1 MFKRDDMK
9 TPFFSIITPTY
20 NRAHMLSKTIDSV
33 LEQTFTDWE
42 LILVDDGS
50 TDHTKELVER
60 FIQKDS
66 RINYIYQENSER
78 SAARNNGIKKAKG
91 QYICFLDSDDV
102 YLDNNLE
109 AWHNFL
115 ELKNTPVSFGFC
127 EMNILSDNGRNR
139 VTTNTVI
146 SNRNKYDFIFTNPII
161 PARICLHSSLLKNNL
176 FDEYMTVGEDVAL
189 WLKVVGETDI
199 IKSEHI
205 GLNYIIHE
213 GNSINP
219 KNPSA
224 IKMYEGFMRFFKK
237 HPALK
242 KRISV
247 KVYNHYVS
255 KIQTNI
261 AKYYYCNGR
270 RGKAVLE
277 LIKAVTRCPIH
288 EHTKYRLRLIV
299 LTLFSRNPNLYE

>member
-1 MFKRDDMK
+1 M
-9 TPFFSIITPTY
+9 PHFSIIIPTY
-20 NRAHMLSKTIDSV
+20 NRANMLSSSIESV
-33 LEQTFTDWE
+33 LNQTFNDWE
-42 LILVDDGS
+42 LIVVDDGS
-50 TDHTKELVER
+50 TDNTKELMGS
-60 FIQKDS
+60 FIQKDP
-66 RINYIYQENSER
+66 RIKYIYQENSER
-78 SAARNNGIKKAKG
+78 SAARNFGIKNAKG

-109 AWHNFL
+109 AWYNFL
-115 ELKNTPVSFGFC
+115 ERKNTPVALGFC
-127 EMNILSDNGRNR
+127 EMNISSDNGRSL

-146 SNRNKYDFIFTNPII
+146 SNRNKYDFIFTNPIV
-161 PARICLHSSLLKNNL
+161 PARICVHSNLLKNNL
-176 FDEYMTVGEDVAL
+176 FEEYMTVGEDVAL
-189 WLKVVGETDI
+189 WLKVVVDSDI

-213 GNSINP
+213 GNSVNP

-224 IKMYEGFMRFFKK
+224 LKMYNGFMRFFKK
-237 HPALK
+237 HPELK

-261 AKYYYCNGR
+261 AKHYYRNGKKT
-270 RGKAVLE
+270 KAVFE
-277 LIKAVTRCPIH
+277 LIKAVIRSPIH

-299 LTLFSRNPNLYE
+299 LTSFSRNPNLYE